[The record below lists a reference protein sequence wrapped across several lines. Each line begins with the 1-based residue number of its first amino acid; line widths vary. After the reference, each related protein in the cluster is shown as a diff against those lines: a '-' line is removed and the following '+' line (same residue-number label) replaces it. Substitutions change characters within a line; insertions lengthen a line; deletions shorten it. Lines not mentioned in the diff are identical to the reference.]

1 MRLLPNTA
9 AALHRM
15 AVNNAIATKPTTV
28 TSVGSAVLLFKGVM
42 PTKAEL
48 MDYLKTSI
56 TGSSSYFIYPKPLLD
71 ARNTDYLG
79 GVATIRPVPVFADTK
94 YVAALSAAAANNI
107 LAGASDTRSCYI
119 KADGTPTWFCYLL
132 MGVNELDLSTGLVN
146 TNLGRTV
153 ELFVGSVGD
162 ENSSADLKIVGGQV
176 FANSSATLDQSKA
189 ILLNDLVLKY
199 AQ

>member
-15 AVNNAIATKPTTV
+15 AVNSAISTKPTTV
-28 TSVGSAVLLFKGVM
+28 TGVGSAVLLFKGVM

-56 TGSSSYFIYPKPLLD
+56 TGSSYFIYPKPLLD

-79 GVATIRPVPVFADTK
+79 GVATIRPVSVQADTK

-119 KADGTPTWFCYLL
+119 KADGTPTWFCYLML
-132 MGVNELDLSTGLVN
+132 GVNELDLSTGLVS

>member
-15 AVNNAIATKPTTV
+15 AVNSAIATKPTTV

-48 MDYLKTSI
+48 NTALKTSI
-56 TGSSSYFIYPKPLLD
+56 TGSGSYFIYPKPLLD

-79 GVATIRPVPVFADTK
+79 GVATIRPVSVQADTK
-94 YVAALSAAAANNI
+94 YVASLAAAAANNI
-107 LAGASDTRSCYI
+107 LSGASDTRSCYI
-119 KADGTPTWFCYLL
+119 KADGTPTWFCYMLL
-132 MGVNELDLSTGLVN
+132 GSNELDMSTGLVT
-146 TNLGRTV
+146 TNGGRTV

-162 ENSSADLKIVGGQV
+162 ENSAADLKIIGGQV